1 MLFDQRDEI
10 RGRVPCQR
18 GFREVL
24 IRGNEIF
31 RLAVNVGEITASPA
45 GDENLLADSIGMLEY
60 GDAPPAFAGFDR
72 AKKSR
77 GPGAKNQSVKVVRQ
91 E

>member
-1 MLFDQRDEI
+1 MF
-10 RGRVPCQR
+10 
-18 GFREVL
+18 

-31 RLAVNVGEITASPA
+31 RLAVNVGEITASAA
-45 GDENLLADSIGMLEY
+45 GDQDFLPHAIGMLKH

-72 AKKSR
+72 TKKSR
-77 GPGAKNQSVKVVRQ
+77 GPGAKNQSVKVARQ